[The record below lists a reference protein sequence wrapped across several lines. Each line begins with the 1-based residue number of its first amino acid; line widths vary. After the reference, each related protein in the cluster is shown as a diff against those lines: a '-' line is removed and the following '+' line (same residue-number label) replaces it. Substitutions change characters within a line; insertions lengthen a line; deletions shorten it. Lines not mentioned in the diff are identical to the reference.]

1 MLNITPGF
9 QTTVIALS
17 LSILTTFIYVQYS
30 KIISIKIKIIVI
42 TIVIITVYSYR
53 VYMIRVFQ

>member
-9 QTTVIALS
+9 QTTIIALS
-17 LSILTTFIYVQYS
+17 LSTLTAFIYVQYN

-42 TIVIITVYSYR
+42 TIVIITVYFYR
-53 VYMIRVFQ
+53 VYMIRVF